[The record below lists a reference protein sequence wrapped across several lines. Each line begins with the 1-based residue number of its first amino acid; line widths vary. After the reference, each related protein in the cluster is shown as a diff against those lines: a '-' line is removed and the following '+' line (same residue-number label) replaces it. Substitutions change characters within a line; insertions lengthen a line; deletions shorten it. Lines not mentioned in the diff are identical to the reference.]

1 MLIAS
6 DPGLSRL
13 ARALSVAA
21 GIGVTIAVEYGFSQL
36 AHPLWVSAPAG
47 VHLSA
52 KAAVALSAQHHGVSL
67 ITMLLGGIIGMV
79 GNFAMSDVTRR
90 EQAITIVGMPVPL
103 LGTLAI
109 SIELAPHRAIG
120 LVGLALATGLG
131 TYLRK
136 FAPRFGPRVVM
147 YGMLLFVGYFF
158 GFLAGKE
165 LPIGQVYWPAAILWL
180 AVLVNLALRLV
191 VFDRV
196 ALGVLSRSRRA
207 FAARA
212 RGVVAVAA
220 AVLEDPEDGAPARS
234 QRPARLARRLV
245 RLNESAITIDAQ
257 LADPRYGLQPGQAQ
271 ALHDALFELELQ
283 LENLARAIAALA
295 QPDSGL
301 DPALRARVHG
311 WLTGLADGET
321 SDAAA
326 YEQESVREE
335 TFGTV
340 LATDN
345 VVFATAAIVVEV
357 GQSLGRWQRG
367 ELPSVETLGEI
378 DFTIPY
384 VSPVMLI
391 GDNLAGSTPASNAA
405 VSPNAT
411 GGLAARLH
419 LDAAAV
425 AAIRMILARYTEAK
439 LRIFANQPAS
449 AIANA
454 VNERRFY
461 WAVIAV
467 FMIFMTANTA
477 GEQITKA
484 VERVLG
490 TCVGI
495 VLGSLLA
502 HAVGPSTWSIAV
514 ILPALAFGV
523 YFMPVSSGLL
533 VIGFTVMVS
542 MLYVDL
548 GEFSNGLL
556 LDRLELTAIGAVI
569 ATLAALVIFPVR
581 TSGVVRQAV
590 LQYLDALLALVEG
603 LSGAVRSASTGEP
616 STATSTPSTAAARHP
631 PAAPRHHPPA
641 HPRSVPPRRP
651 RAQPPSVRPHRLL
664 RAHPRRRRGRGHR
677 TRRHRTRATHHSA
690 RDRDRPRPRPARDDP
705 RPGDGSGRGGGGFG
719 GRLDCR
725 GRTEPGRTG
734 RPAQRPAAAIPP
746 LPLQPRRCTPA
757 TQPPTGRLL
766 SRAEPSRLLPVAASR
781 MDIDEDIDDRCA
793 RSKAINEAPPPG
805 GQAPPPPSFSG
816 GDAQDGA
823 GTAAPTGGSSLTTA
837 RSLPRSRSA
846 AETRRP
852 LLELDDGLAFQARR
866 RSGRIPRRA

>member
-1 MLIAS
+1 VLIAS

-425 AAIRMILARYTEAK
+425 AAIRMMIAVGA
-439 LRIFANQPAS
+439 AS

-616 STATSTPSTAAARHP
+616 STATSTPSTAAARHLDDTLQRLLVTTRP
-631 PAAPRHHPPA
+631 LTRDPFRHDDPEHNLQVFVLTAYFARTLAADA
-641 HPRSVPPRRP
+641 GAVTALGGTE
-651 RAQPPSVRPHRLL
+651 RAQ
-664 RAHPRRRRGRGHR
+664 
-677 TRRHRTRATHHSA
+677 
-690 RDRDRPRPRPARDDP
+690 
-705 RPGDGSGRGGGGFG
+705 
-719 GRLDCR
+719 
-725 GRTEPGRTG
+725 
-734 RPAQRPAAAIPP
+734 
-746 LPLQPRRCTPA
+746 
-757 TQPPTGRLL
+757 
-766 SRAEPSRLLPVAASR
+766 
-781 MDIDEDIDDRCA
+781 
-793 RSKAINEAPPPG
+793 
-805 GQAPPPPSFSG
+805 
-816 GDAQDGA
+816 
-823 GTAAPTGGSSLTTA
+823 LTTA
-837 RSLPRSRSA
+837 LATETDLVRDLHETIRDRGTGPDVEAAGSAGGSIVEAGRSLAGQGVLRNDPRQRFLRSLFNLDGALLQLSRQ
-846 AETRRP
+846 
-852 LLELDDGLAFQARR
+852 LADY
-866 RSGRIPRRA
+866 